1 MRGNQQPFASHVC
14 LHPSLHNVVLVIMGL
29 NKICLLI
36 SRMQPEPCARP
47 ASSCSTV
54 ELSVRVAGR
63 LMQQERLE
71 NAATDEH
78 YQGNQASLPLDLV
91 ELVRH
96 YEQVL
101 LCASSCTKKNLTSC
115 SAGWNSLT
123 SAIVV
128 RRWRQFIRPFFADAL
143 FFYAQLLASHA
154 HS

>member
-1 MRGNQQPFASHVC
+1 M
-14 LHPSLHNVVLVIMGL
+14 IMGL
-29 NKICLLI
+29 NNICLLI
-36 SRMQPEPCARP
+36 SRMQPEPCARL

-54 ELSVRVAGR
+54 ELSMRVAGR
-63 LMQQERLE
+63 LMQLERLE

-91 ELVRH
+91 ELVRR

-101 LCASSCTKKNLTSC
+101 LCISSCKKKKNLTSC

-123 SAIVV
+123 SAIAVV
-128 RRWRQFIRPFFADAL
+128 RRWRQFIRPFFADAI
-143 FFYAQLLASHA
+143 FFHSQLLASHA